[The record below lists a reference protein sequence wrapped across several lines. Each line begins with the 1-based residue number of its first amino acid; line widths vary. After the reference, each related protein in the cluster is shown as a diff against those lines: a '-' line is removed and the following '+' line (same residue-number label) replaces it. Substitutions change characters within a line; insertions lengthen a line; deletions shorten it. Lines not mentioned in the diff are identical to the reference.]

1 MSRKVLWAMMLA
13 IGVLLAMPGAAL
25 AQDTTLDDTISS
37 LNTLWVVIA
46 GVLVMFMQAGFA
58 FLEIGF
64 SRMKNAGAGIA
75 KILVNFSI
83 ASIAYWAVG
92 FALAF
97 GGAGAIAG
105 DHGFFLNV
113 SGDPAEAASQIP
125 LLEIANIS
133 PAALLFFQFVFCA
146 VSLAII
152 WGTTL
157 ERIKFAAYVIYAI
170 IFSALI
176 YPVISHWIFGGGW
189 LQANLGMQDFA
200 GSTVVHLIGATGAL
214 AALLLLGARRGKYG
228 ADGTPRAI
236 PGHSM
241 PLVGLGVLILWLG
254 WFGFNPGSTLGA
266 LGNRFAEVALVT
278 NLAAAAGVIAAVSTM
293 YLMRKTIDIGM
304 AGNGA
309 IAGLVAITA
318 PSGYVEFWAAPI
330 IGAVAGVIV
339 VYGVIMIEK
348 LLDDP
353 VGALSAHGLAGIW
366 GTLSCGLFTAPRLA
380 ELNGVGEGGLWYTG
394 SFTQLGDQALGVAVA
409 FACVFV
415 VSYAVFYLI
424 KATIG
429 LRVSPD
435 EEDAGLDIS
444 ETGMYGYP
452 EQFIPP
458 SELIGPG
465 LPTGARAAEPAP
477 ASVTAAVTGEATA

>member
-1 MSRKVLWAMMLA
+1 MSKKLLWALA
-13 IGVLLAMPGAAL
+13 LAGVLVLALPTAAF
-25 AQDTTLDDTISS
+25 AQDPTLDDTISS
-37 LNTLWVVIA
+37 LNTMWVVVA

-58 FLEIGF
+58 LLEIGF
-64 SRMKNAGAGIA
+64 SRMKSAGAGVA

-83 ASIAYWAVG
+83 CSIAYWAVG

-97 GGAGAIAG
+97 GGAGWFAG
-105 DHGFFLNV
+105 THGFLLNV
-113 SGDPAEAASQIP
+113 SGDPAQAASQIP
-125 LLEIANIS
+125 LLGVVDIS

-176 YPVISHWIFGGGW
+176 YPIISHWIFGGGW

-214 AALLLLGARRGKYG
+214 AALLLLGARRGKFG
-228 ADGTPRAI
+228 SDGKPRAL

-254 WFGFNPGSTLGA
+254 WFGFNPGSTLAA

-278 NLAAAAGVIAAVSTM
+278 NLAAAAGVITAVSVM
-293 YLMRKTIDIGM
+293 YAMRKTIDIGM

-330 IGAVAGVIV
+330 IGGIAGVV
-339 VYGVIMIEK
+339 VVFGVLTIDK
-348 LLDDP
+348 YLDDP
-353 VGALSAHGLAGIW
+353 VGALSAHGLAGIV
-366 GTLSCGLFTAPRLA
+366 GTLCCGIFTSPRLA
-380 ELNGVGEGGLWYTG
+380 ELNGVGDPGLWYSG
-394 SFTQLGDQALGVAVA
+394 SFHQLGVQALGILVA
-409 FACVFV
+409 FASVFV
-415 VSYAVFYLI
+415 VSYIVFFAI
-424 KATIG
+424 KHTIG
-429 LRVSPD
+429 LRVTPE
-435 EEDAGLDIS
+435 EEDAGLDLS
-444 ETGMYGYP
+444 EHGMYGYP
-452 EQFIPP
+452 EQFIPQP
-458 SELIGPG
+458 EYPGAASGP
-465 LPTGARAAEPAP
+465 LPVGQPALGT
-477 ASVTAAVTGEATA
+477 TAMTADANAK